1 MQPGKS
7 DYEHYWDPLRALLM
21 LLGIPYHASLLY
33 SYALPWDIKDFD
45 TSPLLSALGS
55 ALVTFRMP
63 AFFLVAGYFSTM
75 VIGKKGKMR
84 WLRQR
89 FLRLGVPFII
99 AVLLLG
105 PSQLFLLQLA
115 RVAKG
120 DIPADRLL
128 ESLPGLLRP
137 SEQWIMHLWF
147 LPALI
152 FYSIL
157 LAGLLFLLERPPVA
171 YVRDW
176 FGSLRQWHT
185 SLFFAMLCLVPVV
198 WELMIYGSGQLAAK
212 SGSGLFFLYERA
224 SDPYARYLP
233 FFLIGALLHR
243 DRALFHRFRQTGLL
257 TGVIAVGAI
266 ATAVT
271 LCLQHPFSNSALL
284 VLVSTIAAVTASR
297 LLIDLACRYFDRPSQ
312 LARRMTDASFT
323 IYLFHH
329 PLIYA
334 FGTLFILIAL
344 PPILEFTII
353 VAATTTAAYM
363 LHQAIRL
370 SPLALFLF
378 NGIRK
383 PRVADDIGTQAGA
396 SQTLR

>member
-33 SYALPWDIKDFD
+33 SHALPWDIKDFD
-45 TSPLLSALGS
+45 TSPLLSALGA

-63 AFFLVAGYFSTM
+63 SFFLVAGYFSTM

-89 FLRLGVPFII
+89 FLRLGVPFVV

-115 RVAKG
+115 GVAKG

-137 SEQWIMHLWF
+137 SEEWIMHLWF

-152 FYSIL
+152 FYSVL
-157 LAGLLFLLERPPVA
+157 LAGLLFLAERPPLA
-171 YVRDW
+171 HIRHW
-176 FGSLRQWHT
+176 FGSLRQRHAA
-185 SLFFAMLCLVPVV
+185 LFFAALCILPVL
-198 WELMIYGSGQLAAK
+198 WELTIYGSGLLAAK
-212 SGSGLFFLYERA
+212 SGSPLFLLYERA
-224 SDPYARYLP
+224 SDPYARYMP
-233 FFLIGALLHR
+233 FFLIGALLQR
-243 DRALFHRFRQTGLL
+243 DRALFHRFRQTGLP
-257 TGVIAVGAI
+257 TGIVAAGAI

-271 LCLQHPFSNSALL
+271 LRLQHPFSNSALL
-284 VLVSTIAAVTASR
+284 VLVSAVAAVAISR
-297 LLIDLACRYFDRPSQ
+297 LLIDLACRYFDKPNRI
-312 LARRMTDASFT
+312 ARGMTDASFT

-353 VAATTTAAYM
+353 VAATTAVAYM
-363 LHQAIRL
+363 LHQAIRC

-383 PRVADDIGTQAGA
+383 PRVMDDIGTRAGA

>member
-33 SYALPWDIKDFD
+33 SHALPWDIKDFG
-45 TSPLLSALGS
+45 TSTLLSALGA

-63 AFFLVAGYFSTM
+63 AFFLVAGYFSIM
-75 VIGKKGKMR
+75 VIGKKGKTP

-89 FLRLGVPFII
+89 FLRLGVPFIV

-115 RVAKG
+115 SVAKG

-128 ESLPGLLRP
+128 ENLPGLLRP
-137 SEQWIMHLWF
+137 SERWIMHLWF

-152 FYSIL
+152 VYSVL
-157 LAGLLFLLERPPVA
+157 LAGILFLAERPPLA
-171 YVRDW
+171 YIRDW
-176 FGSLRQWHT
+176 FSSLRQRQKP
-185 SLFFAMLCLVPVV
+185 LFFAALCILPVV
-198 WELMIYGSGQLAAK
+198 WELLIYGSGLLAAK
-212 SGSGLFFLYERA
+212 GGSGLFLLYERA

-233 FFLIGALLHR
+233 FFLVGALLHR
-243 DRALFHRFRQTGLL
+243 DRSLFHRFRQTGLL
-257 TGVIAVGAI
+257 TGVIAVAAV

-271 LCLQHPFSNSALL
+271 LRLQHPFSNSALL
-284 VLVSTIAAVTASR
+284 VLMSAIAAVATSR
-297 LLIDLACRYFDRPSQ
+297 LLIDLACRYFDRPHR

-344 PPILEFTII
+344 PPVLEFAVI
-353 VAATTTAAYM
+353 VAATTAAAYM

-370 SPLALFLF
+370 SPLALFLL
-378 NGIRK
+378 NGIRRPK
-383 PRVADDIGTQAGA
+383 VAKDIGTQAGA